1 MQLSRVNPR
10 ERTVAERLHAAAIHL
25 LRRLRRQDDAMG
37 LTPARASALSIM
49 VFGGRVTIGQ
59 LAQAEQVSAPTM
71 TRLVVGL
78 ERDGLVR
85 RDDDPDDGRV
95 VWLQAT
101 AKGTRILHEGRR
113 RRVEALAADLA
124 TLDQAERDTLAE
136 AADILERMLSRATG
150 KKSEVRSQKSE
161 VQRQKSEARSQKDG
175 QRRERTE
182 RSGVDGRER

>member
-1 MQLSRVNPR
+1 MQLSSVNRR
-10 ERTVAERLHAAAIHL
+10 EPDVAERLHAAAIHL
-25 LRRLRRQDDAMG
+25 LRRLRRHDDAMG

-85 RDDDPDDGRV
+85 RESDPQDGRV

-101 AKGTRILHEGRR
+101 ARGTRILHEGRR

-124 TLDQAERDTLAE
+124 ALDPADHDLLGQ
-136 AADILERMLSRATG
+136 AADILERVLADKGKGRKSEVRRA
-150 KKSEVRSQKSE
+150 KSEVRSRKNGSTR
-161 VQRQKSEARSQKDG
+161 VRTHGGRMNGRS
-175 QRRERTE
+175 R
-182 RSGVDGRER
+182 

>member
-1 MQLSRVNPR
+1 MQLSPVNRR
-10 ERTVAERLHAAAIHL
+10 EPDVAERLHAAAVHL
-25 LRRLRRQDDAMG
+25 LRRLRRHDDAMG

-85 RDDDPDDGRV
+85 RENDPQDGRV
-95 VWLQAT
+95 VWLTAT
-101 AKGTRILHEGRR
+101 AKGTRILHQGRR

-124 TLDQAERDTLAE
+124 ALDPAERDTLAQAAGIIE
-136 AADILERMLSRATG
+136 RVLGAGGRKIDVKGQQRGRARTRRAADSPG
-150 KKSEVRSQKSE
+150 
-161 VQRQKSEARSQKDG
+161 
-175 QRRERTE
+175 
-182 RSGVDGRER
+182 GRER